1 MWWHAKNKPMKYAV
15 AYFFAS
21 VFSGIV
27 TIFYYIFDH
36 GLRDI
41 HMTLLFLPPLL
52 ASLWFL
58 FTAWRKFEL
67 YEPAVN
73 VFHGAFLFLWAY
85 FLLGAIYTMAKTS
98 SDWLFVYLIIFAVGF
113 IVSILLQIAFLL
125 RKRSKGKEEKNI
137 N

>member
-1 MWWHAKNKPMKYAV
+1 MKYAI

-27 TIFYYIFDH
+27 TMFYYIFDH

-52 ASLWFL
+52 ASLLFL
-58 FTAWRKFEL
+58 FNAWRKIEL

-73 VFHGAFLFLWAY
+73 VFHAGFLFFWTY

-98 SDWLFVYLIIFAVGF
+98 SDWLFVFLIIAGVGIITSIVMQIIF
-113 IVSILLQIAFLL
+113 IVKKKQ
-125 RKRSKGKEEKNI
+125 GEETI
-137 N
+137 E